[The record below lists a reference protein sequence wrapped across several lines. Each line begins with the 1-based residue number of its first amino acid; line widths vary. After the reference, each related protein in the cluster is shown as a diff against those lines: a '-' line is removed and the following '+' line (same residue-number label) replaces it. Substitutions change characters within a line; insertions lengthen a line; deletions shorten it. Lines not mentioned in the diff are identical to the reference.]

1 MRYLLI
7 QYIRKPNGQIDEL
20 VQTSRKLKKSDMNT
34 KNVIMDYSDNS
45 IHKYVIEGNNHDT
58 TFEQMSEYYKRIY
71 PKLIEQLEK
80 EAPIEKKVKKSKK

>member
-20 VQTSRKLKKSDMNT
+20 VQTSRKLKKTDSKT
-34 KNVIMDYSDNS
+34 KNVILDYADRTVN
-45 IHKYVIEGNNHDT
+45 KCVIEGSTHDT
-58 TFEQMSEYYKRIY
+58 TFDLMHTYYKGHY

-80 EAPIEKKVKKSKK
+80 EAPIERKDKRNKK

>member
-34 KNVIMDYSDNS
+34 KN
-45 IHKYVIEGNNHDT
+45 T
-58 TFEQMSEYYKRIY
+58 TFEQMTKYYKRIY
-71 PKLIEQLEK
+71 PKLIEQLEM
-80 EAPIEKKVKKSKK
+80 EAPIEKKDKRNKK

>member
-34 KNVIMDYSDNS
+34 KNVILDYSDRTIN
-45 IHKYVIEGNNHDT
+45 KCVIEGNNHDT
-58 TFEQMSEYYKRIY
+58 TFEQMTKYYKRIY
-71 PKLIEQLEK
+71 PKLIEQLEM
-80 EAPIEKKVKKSKK
+80 EAPIEKKDKRNKK

>member
-1 MRYLLI
+1 MRYLLV

-20 VQTSRKLKKSDMNT
+20 VQVSRKLKKSDMNT

-45 IHKYVIEGNNHDT
+45 VHKCVIEGKNHDT
-58 TFEQMSEYYKRIY
+58 TFEKMSSYYKRIY

-80 EAPIEKKVKKSKK
+80 EEPIEKKDKRNKK